1 MSLLERLHEQYK
13 RIPFAETH
21 CATLL
26 NNYRCHK
33 VLLALPS
40 YLFYNSALVT
50 KADTVAQLHPID
62 KTPLHFICSDL
73 NDSTT
78 EVVNSKNYK
87 ELKVLLDTAVK
98 YTSPWPDEWGP
109 KDLSTVCIMTATGNQ
124 VCCFRSVIV
133 PYISTFIV
141 LFCIGHVEI
150 TGSVNG
156 EATVSRK

>member
-1 MSLLERLHEQYK
+1 MSLLERLHKQYK
-13 RIPFAETH
+13 RIPCAETH

-33 VLLALPS
+33 VLLSLPS

-50 KADTVAQLHPID
+50 KAEKDAQLHPID

-73 NDSTT
+73 DDSTI
-78 EVVNSKNYK
+78 EVVKSNNHK
-87 ELKVLLDTAVK
+87 ELQMLLDTAVK

-109 KDLSTVCIMTATGNQ
+109 KDLSTICIMTATGNQ
-124 VCCFRSVIV
+124 VCYFPSLIV
-133 PYISTFIV
+133 AYISTFIV

-150 TGSVNG
+150 TGSVNS
-156 EATVSRK
+156 EVAVSRK